1 MTLSQLEAI
10 YKANLGVGPLEALE
24 AVYVQGY
31 YDGKGTAVTASTP
44 VAGIIASRTAPTTIV
59 QLTKPDQR

>member
-1 MTLSQLEAI
+1 MTLAQLEAI

-31 YDGKGTAVTASTP
+31 YDGKGTSVSSSTP
-44 VAGIIASRTAPTTIV
+44 VAGIVASRTAPTTII
-59 QLTKPDQR
+59 QMTKPDQR